1 MTDEEEMKEFA
12 QRIKSMGIENK
23 PHGLKPCPF
32 CGFEEASMGYDRT
45 VACGNCGAKGP
56 WDKDAYDG
64 AGDEQ
69 EMWNHRSLPKWER
82 RSESP
87 ETDRMMEA
95 DRHHWDGEEMV
106 SITAYMRMFSMAC
119 EMEAERDAY
128 RRQVSTQSNNG

>member
-1 MTDEEEMKEFA
+1 
-12 QRIKSMGIENK
+12 MG
-23 PHGLKPCPF
+23 H
-32 CGFEEASMGYDRT
+32 DRT

-69 EMWNHRSLPKWER
+69 EMWNHRRFQKWER

-95 DRHHWDGEEMV
+95 DRHHWEGEEMV
-106 SITAYMRMFSMAC
+106 SITAYMRMFSMAR
-119 EMEAERDAY
+119 EMEEERDAY

>member
-1 MTDEEEMKEFA
+1 M
-12 QRIKSMGIENK
+12 S
-23 PHGLKPCPF
+23 GLKHCPF
-32 CGFEEASMGYDRT
+32 CGFEEASMGHDRT

-56 WDKDAYDG
+56 WDKDAYDS

-69 EMWNHRSLPKWER
+69 EMWNHRRFPKWER

-95 DRHHWDGEEMV
+95 DRHHWEGEEMV
-106 SITAYMRMFSMAC
+106 SITAYMRMFSMAR
-119 EMEAERDAY
+119 EMEEERDAY